1 MNINLNQ
8 LIIGSI
14 IGVIIGIG
22 LFISVEPII
31 TSNEETIKTI
41 TSTTTTTTYITTT
54 SSNIVPINTITNT
67 VTTTKISN
75 VNVTTTVKNTVINT
89 VISSTTRTD
98 TTTVTT
104 TLIIA
109 DSQTLSVQSS
119 SFNEGDVI
127 PTQYT
132 CDGLNISPPLLWIY
146 PPEGTESFVIIMDD
160 PDAPTGVFTHWIL
173 FNLPRD
179 IVELPEGLPPQ
190 EVLENGG
197 VHGVNGIGQ
206 LGYFGPCPLLGPSHT
221 YRFHLYALDI
231 ILSLESGASKQDV
244 LQAIEGHIL
253 SETELTGE
261 YER

>member
-22 LFISVEPII
+22 LFIYVEPII

-41 TSTTTTTTYITTT
+41 TSTTTTTNYITKT
-54 SSNIVPINTITNT
+54 SSNTVPINTITNT
-67 VTTTKISN
+67 VTTTKISS

-89 VISSTTRTD
+89 VISSITRTD

-104 TLIIA
+104 TLIIT
-109 DSQTLSVQSS
+109 DSQTFSVQSS

-132 CDGLNISPPLLWIY
+132 CDGLNISPPLLWIN
-146 PPEGTESFVIIMDD
+146 PPEGIESFVIIMDD
-160 PDAPTGVFTHWIL
+160 PDTPTVFTHWIL

-179 IVELPEGLPPQ
+179 IVELPEGLPQ
-190 EVLENGG
+190 QGVLENGG

-206 LGYFGPCPLLGPSHT
+206 LGYFGPCPLPGVSHT

-244 LQAIEGHIL
+244 LLAIEGHIL